1 MTLQDLTNNRERIIK
16 KIQYQM
22 TGDAAARQSMIKPVM
37 TKMVAYLNRE
47 DYKSMKPTM
56 GNIDKLTS
64 VVTLSWIKYNYKP
77 SMTQS
82 EKEAFEDRREEA
94 KRSSHSTFY

>member
-1 MTLQDLTNNRERIIK
+1 MTLQDFTNNRERIIR
-16 KIQYQM
+16 KIQSKM
-22 TGDAAARQSMIKPVM
+22 NGDSAARQFMVKAVM
-37 TKMVAYLNRE
+37 TKMVSYLNRE

-56 GNIDKLTS
+56 ANIDKLTLL
-64 VVTLSWIKYNYKP
+64 VTLSWIKYDYKP